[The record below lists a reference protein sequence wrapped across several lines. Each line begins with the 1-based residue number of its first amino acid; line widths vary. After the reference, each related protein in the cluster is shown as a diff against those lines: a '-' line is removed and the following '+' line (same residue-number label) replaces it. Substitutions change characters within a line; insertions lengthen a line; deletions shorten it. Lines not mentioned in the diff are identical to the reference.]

1 MIHATCITITKAQV
15 QRRTP
20 TPQTLSFSAHP
31 SSESTRHRLS
41 CSVTAR
47 ASLLSPARIIPA
59 ATPVISSTFFSLGH
73 VIVFR
78 AFLTPNQNAAAKITF
93 VPLVFPTARARDANE
108 TTSFFESPFSPNS
121 SHQFT
126 KMPSPTALTP
136 FSLLR
141 GPLFTV
147 VFLVVD
153 DDSSEVEI
161 RSRDEQQDEAEDED
175 VPQPQ
180 QEQVILAGQG
190 EREPETISPVREL
203 QPGQMMRRTWR
214 EKRKLEAW
222 NLTSQERQR

>member
-126 KMPSPTALTP
+126 KMPSATALTP

-141 GPLFTV
+141 GPLFTI

-153 DDSSEVEI
+153 
-161 RSRDEQQDEAEDED
+161 DEAEDED
-175 VPQPQ
+175 VPQ

-190 EREPETISPVREL
+190 EREPETISSVREL

>member
-31 SSESTRHRLS
+31 SSESIRHRLS

-47 ASLLSPARIIPA
+47 ASLPSPARIIPA
-59 ATPVISSTFFSLGH
+59 ATPVTSSTFFSLGH

-93 VPLVFPTARARDANE
+93 VPLVFHTARARDANE

-141 GPLFTV
+141 GPLFTI

-153 DDSSEVEI
+153 DDSSE
-161 RSRDEQQDEAEDED
+161 QQDEAEDED
-175 VPQPQ
+175 VPQ

-203 QPGQMMRRTWR
+203 QPGQMARRTWR
-214 EKRKLEAW
+214 EKRKLEA
-222 NLTSQERQR
+222 